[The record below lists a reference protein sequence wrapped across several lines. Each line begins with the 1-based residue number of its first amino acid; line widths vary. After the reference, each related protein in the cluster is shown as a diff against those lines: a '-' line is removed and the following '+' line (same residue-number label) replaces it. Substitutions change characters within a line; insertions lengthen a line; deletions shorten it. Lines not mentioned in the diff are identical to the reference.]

1 MSNNASNNMKNNIVN
16 RNSISVLVILLIT
29 IALAAWI
36 LKPGSDL
43 HDSGEAHNDEHG
55 DEKAEVTKG
64 PHGGRLLTSENADD
78 KFSLE
83 ITIFETGL
91 PPEFRVY
98 AYHDNQPI
106 APNEVTLAID
116 LSRLGNKV
124 DNIKFKSQEDFLRG
138 DAVVYEP
145 HSFEVTANVDI
156 PGKNHVMA
164 L

>member
-1 MSNNASNNMKNNIVN
+1 MRINIVN
-16 RNSISVLVILLIT
+16 RNSISVLVIFLLT
-29 IALAAWI
+29 IALASWI
-36 LKPGSDL
+36 LKSGN
-43 HDSGEAHNDEHG
+43 DSGEAHSDEHG
-55 DEKAEVTKG
+55 DEEAEVIQG
-64 PHGGRLLTSENADD
+64 PHFGRLLTSEIAADE
-78 KFSLE
+78 FCLGV
-83 ITIFETGL
+83 TIFETGL

-106 APNEVTLAID
+106 APDEVMLAID

-145 HSFEVTANVDI
+145 HSFEVTANATYQ
-156 PGKNHVMA
+156 GKTMIMA